1 MFHQLLDFD
10 RLVLILFAALL
21 LKVGWQTY
29 APRLRRRW
37 KQAKARLPRHWKPR
51 SPKDCPHCA
60 QGLSLESRPVQREV
74 EPYSKRKSTQGR
86 KKEIPSA
93 GFARLNPLCEYFG
106 ITDYQVHALVGNGKR
121 GIKGGIQHFRC
132 QWCRTDFSC
141 RRNTPLY
148 YLKTSPDRIEIVLWL
163 MAEGVDISV
172 MVRYTGHA
180 ESTISRWL
188 QRMGNHSIL
197 LHNRYFQ
204 GLVLT
209 FVQLD
214 ELYAK
219 VRTGVKWLWLAIDPM
234 TKIIPSLHL
243 GGRKQE
249 DAYALLHDLH
259 LRLDENCVPAFT
271 SDGLRG
277 YFYAITAHFGYW
289 YRPQRARTD
298 HWHVADNLLYGQ
310 LVKCKRGYRLNFTLT
325 RMLWGS
331 RQVFY
336 QLLSDHGFRTNIQTA
351 FIERVNLTV
360 RRGVAPL
367 MRITW
372 SLAQSPDH
380 LRLHCQ
386 WWRTFYHFVRPHDS
400 LQRRVP
406 GLPKARI
413 LRSPAMAAGV
423 TDRLWSVG
431 TILKMPLYPSSP
443 G

>member
-1 MFHQLLDFD
+1 MNSQLLDFD
-10 RLVLILFAALL
+10 RLLLILVCRPALEGL
-21 LKVGWQTY
+21 LELY

-37 KQAKARLPRHWKPR
+37 KNAKARLPRRWKPR
-51 SPKDCPHCA
+51 SPKDCPHCC

-74 EPYSKRKSTQGR
+74 EPYAERKSTRGR
-86 KKEIPSA
+86 KKEICTA
-93 GFARLNPLCEYFG
+93 GFACLNPLCDYFG
-106 ITDYQVHALVGNGKR
+106 ITDDQVHALVGNGKR
-121 GIKGGIQHFRC
+121 GIKNDIQHFRC

-148 YLKTSPDRIEIVLWL
+148 YLKTASDRIEMVLWL

-180 ESTISRWL
+180 DSTISRWL

-219 VRTGVKWLWLAIDPM
+219 VRTGVQWLWLAIDPV

-259 LRLDENCVPAFT
+259 LRLDEDCVPAFT
-271 SDGLRG
+271 SDGLRS

-289 YRPQRARTD
+289 FRPERARTD
-298 HWHVADNLLYGQ
+298 HWHVADDLLYGQ
-310 LVKCKRGYRLNFTLT
+310 LIKRKQRYRLTFTIT

-331 RQVFY
+331 RTLFY
-336 QLLSDHGFRTNIQTA
+336 QLLTDYGFNSTIQTA
-351 FIERVNLTV
+351 FIERVNLTI

-367 MRITW
+367 MRKTW
-372 SLAQSPDH
+372 SLAQSPQH
-380 LRLHCQ
+380 LLLHCE
-386 WWRTFYHFVRPHDS
+386 WWRTYYHFVRVHDS
-400 LQRRVP
+400 LQLPVP
-406 GLPKARI
+406 GLPRARI
-413 LRSPAMAAGV
+413 LRTPAMAAGV
-423 TDRLWSVG
+423 TEQLWSVG
-431 TILKMPLYPSSP
+431 TILKMPLYPTIP